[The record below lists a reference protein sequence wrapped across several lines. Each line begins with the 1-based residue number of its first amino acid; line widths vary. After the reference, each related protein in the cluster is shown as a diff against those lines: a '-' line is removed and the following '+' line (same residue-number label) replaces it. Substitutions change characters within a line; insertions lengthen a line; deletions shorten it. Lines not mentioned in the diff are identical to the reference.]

1 MPATVCR
8 PRTRP
13 RQSAQSAPL
22 SHSRT
27 VTDNEL
33 VLGIDVGGSTIKGE
47 ISDGWGKVVAA
58 SSVSTP
64 RGDAAVTAIA
74 EFGAALL
81 DTLAAEPRARVG
93 RAAVLLPG
101 IVDTEHGIAVFSA
114 NIGWRDVPVAGVFTE
129 RWGMPVLVDHDVTVA
144 GWAEWR
150 FGAGRGYDDVCI
162 VVLGTGIAG
171 ALAVGGRLVTG
182 GLGQAGEFGHVVVR
196 PNGIA
201 CPCGNVGCVET
212 VASAA
217 AIAREY
223 ARRSGRSVAGA
234 ADVVALLAT
243 DAVAQQ
249 VWSEAIDALADGL
262 AGVVHA
268 VSPEL
273 LVLGGGLAAAEDLLV
288 KPLRSALEARVR
300 VVPVPDVVVGRF
312 GSRAGLVGAGLL
324 ACIGQRSES

>member
-1 MPATVCR
+1 M
-8 PRTRP
+8 
-13 RQSAQSAPL
+13 
-22 SHSRT
+22 
-27 VTDNEL
+27 TDNEL
-33 VLGIDVGGSTIKGE
+33 VLGIDVGGTTIKGE
-47 ISDGWGKVVAA
+47 ISDGLGKVVAA
-58 SSVSTP
+58 SHVPTP
-64 RGDAAVTAIA
+64 RGDAAITAIA
-74 EFGAALL
+74 EFGTALL
-81 DTLAAEPRARVG
+81 DTLAAEPRARVI

-101 IVDTEHGIAVFSA
+101 IVDAEHGIAVFSA
-114 NIGWRDVPVAGVFTE
+114 NIGWRGVPVVELFTE

-171 ALAVGGRLVTG
+171 ALAVGGRLVAG

-201 CPCGNVGCVET
+201 CSCGNVGCVET

-217 AIAREY
+217 AIVREY
-223 ARRSGRSVAGA
+223 SQRTGRPVTGA
-234 ADVVALLAT
+234 EEVVSLLAT
-243 DAVAQQ
+243 DPVAQL
-249 VWSEAIDALADGL
+249 VWSEAINALADGL

-273 LVLGGGLAAAEDLLV
+273 LVLGGGLADAEGLLA
-288 KPLRSALEARVR
+288 KPLRQALEDRVR